1 MKSKR
6 LRITLIILLAV
17 VLLVL
22 TAVICIRKSRPKYSY
37 EQINLAF
44 GMSNYVAENIPYYD
58 FETIIKSDRLYSTIA
73 YLNIYNSEL
82 YEKGKPEKVLTYDE
96 VCDFYSSEYD
106 ENGEPKINNLPK
118 KIEDYVDWYYGFG
131 GKYANIFRHWF
142 GGLSK
147 YDYTETHKEY
157 VLAVAMVD
165 LGYYSERK
173 NTKQLSD
180 ADIDN
185 PLDFYIGLYAYNKKH
200 PSAMISEDEIKM
212 AFVGGPIEPLVLF
225 ADWNFYG
232 LGDPKTFALTDLY
245 GAYSYYVEEHPDAP
259 EIEDMD
265 AAEIQQLI
273 EYMDSREN
281 AN

>member
-22 TAVICIRKSRPKYSY
+22 TAVICIRKSKPKYSY
-37 EQINLAF
+37 EQINVAF
-44 GMSNYVAENIPYYD
+44 GMSPSVAEDIPYYD
-58 FETIIKSDRLYSTIA
+58 FETLAKSERLYSPIA

-118 KIEDYVDWYYGFG
+118 NIEDYVDWYYGFL
-131 GKYANIFRHWF
+131 GKYNNYLCRWF

-147 YDYTETHKEY
+147 YDTIEIRQQH

-173 NTKQLSD
+173 NSKQLSD

-185 PLDFYIGLYAYNKKH
+185 PFDFYIGLYAYNKKH

-225 ADWNFYG
+225 GDWNFDG

-259 EIEDMD
+259 EIEDMN
-265 AAEIQQLI
+265 ATEIQQLI
-273 EYMDSREN
+273 EYMDSYDV
-281 AN
+281 